1 MCREVSPGHSGVLEG
16 QTLKHKQQ
24 MGKRI
29 FLKEYSAL
37 TRSFC
42 DILDQVASKK
52 LEHPVF

>member
-1 MCREVSPGHSGVLEG
+1 MCREVGPGHSGVLEG